1 MRRVEGAI
9 FAHSE
14 RAQGDE
20 QHGGEMAAPWSQEH
34 IKKDTEL
41 IWNIKLQCDTPD
53 HPSHPIT
60 ENILS
65 HNTGFFSGL
74 TMQHI

>member
-1 MRRVEGAI
+1 
-9 FAHSE
+9 
-14 RAQGDE
+14 
-20 QHGGEMAAPWSQEH
+20 MAAPWSQEH
-34 IKKDTEL
+34 ITKDTEL
-41 IWNIKLQCDTPD
+41 IWNIKLQCGTPD

-74 TMQHI
+74 TM